1 MQAINRPFSGIING
15 STQFVIPV
23 FQRDY
28 RWEEPQC
35 RQLWYDIKRAAAANG
50 HGHFIGSVV
59 YIATGDTFAG
69 FTRWLLIDG
78 QQRLTTLTLLLAAL
92 RNHIKATNWR
102 GGEDAPTAAKIDA
115 YFLQN
120 AQEEGQ
126 RRQKLVLRRRDDETL
141 AAIISGGDMPAE
153 PSDRVLEAYELFQEL
168 IAKSDPSEIY
178 AGINKLVVVDVS
190 LDRLHDDPQL
200 VFESLNSTGVDLSPS
215 DLIRNFILMKLPEA
229 DQTRLYNTYWSKI
242 ETLFRGSESVF
253 DDFIRDYIALKKR
266 ATKQQKSST
275 IYSAFREIWD
285 ELLVSLR
292 SFDDVLED
300 LLRYGSYYAAF
311 SLGRGVDG
319 NVLEALRSLHGL
331 VEVPAITIMKLFDCF
346 KVRQTLDEQQFIDVI
361 RLIESYVMRRAV
373 CQEQTRGYW
382 QVFADLAYN
391 IDPDKPMDSLKVGL
405 ASLREAYRFI
415 DDDAFNA
422 ALTSNDIYALR
433 GICRKLLEQLENANS
448 KEPSQLDKCSIEHVM
463 PQNKNLAREWRNML
477 GPDWQ
482 EVQNT
487 WVHRLGNLTL
497 TAYNSELSD
506 LPFEKKK
513 ELPNGFSDSAVRL
526 NKFVRE
532 QAQWTSAEIEARG
545 KSLAAKCLTIWPSL
559 SVPPQL
565 LLGARAEVLRRKAS
579 TLAIS
584 QISMT
589 ETVHPIFK
597 RLQESITA
605 LGSDIIEVPHKASVS
620 YHTPEFLVEAIP
632 RARRIT
638 LILPIDFAAIDDP
651 PDIAGDATDWKFF
664 VNAQYSGG
672 TYISLRSL
680 DDVATALPILAKVYS
695 ALHVQGE
702 ILPVQA

>member
-28 RWEEPQC
+28 RWEEAQC
-35 RQLWYDIKRAAAANG
+35 RQLWRDIKRAATAS

-92 RNHIKATNWR
+92 RNHIKDTNWR
-102 GGEDAPTAAKIDA
+102 GDEDAPTAAKIDA

-120 AQEEGQ
+120 SQEEGK

-141 AAIISGGDMPAE
+141 AAIISGGDLPVE

-168 IAKSDPSEIY
+168 IAESDPSEIY

-253 DDFIRDYIALKKR
+253 DGFIRDYIALKKR

-275 IYSAFREIWD
+275 IYFAFREIWD
-285 ELLVSLR
+285 ELLLSLQ
-292 SFDDVLED
+292 SFDAVLED
-300 LLRYGSYYAAF
+300 MLRYGSYYAAF

-319 NVLEALRSLHGL
+319 GTLEALRNLHGL
-331 VEVPAITIMKLFDCF
+331 VEVPAIAIMKLFDCF
-346 KVRQTLDEQQFIDVI
+346 KSRQTLSEQQFVEAI

-382 QVFADLAYN
+382 QVFADIAYN
-391 IDPDKPMDSLKVGL
+391 IDPEKPMDSLKVSL
-405 ASLREAYRFI
+405 ASQRETYRFV
-415 DDDAFNA
+415 DDEVFNA
-422 ALTSNDIYALR
+422 ALTGSDIYALR
-433 GICRKLLEQLENANS
+433 GICRKLLERLENANT
-448 KEPSQLDKCSIEHVM
+448 KEPSQLEKCSIEHVM

-477 GPDWQ
+477 GAHWQ
-482 EVQNT
+482 EAQNT

-506 LPFEKKK
+506 LPFDKKK
-513 ELPNGFSDSAVRL
+513 ELPNGFADSAVRL
-526 NKFVRE
+526 NKYNG
-532 QAQWTSAEIEARG
+532 ASS
-545 KSLAAKCLTIWPSL
+545 KSS
-559 SVPPQL
+559 
-565 LLGARAEVLRRKAS
+565 
-579 TLAIS
+579 
-584 QISMT
+584 
-589 ETVHPIFK
+589 
-597 RLQESITA
+597 
-605 LGSDIIEVPHKASVS
+605 
-620 YHTPEFLVEAIP
+620 
-632 RARRIT
+632 
-638 LILPIDFAAIDDP
+638 
-651 PDIAGDATDWKFF
+651 
-664 VNAQYSGG
+664 
-672 TYISLRSL
+672 
-680 DDVATALPILAKVYS
+680 
-695 ALHVQGE
+695 
-702 ILPVQA
+702 